1 MGANCHLAERSIEVQ
16 VPQSVFPDT
25 VYEAVVKIPYES
37 GLKQLVSTGKW
48 GGLNVGAIL
57 ILPEGFKLAPAGRL
71 SENIKLKTEKLFIL
85 PYGVR
90 MPNALV
96 VGPIVGSKNKEIF
109 FPILAPSRV
118 EGSGPGF
125 LNYPIYVGGNRGRGQ
140 VYPDGQKTNN
150 TALSCLLSGSV
161 VDIKVGVRGQ
171 TDVVVESKDGRR
183 VVQVVPSGLEIL
195 VKVGQEVA
203 FGEPL
208 TVDPNVGGFGQSEVN
223 IVFQESRR
231 VQMLIFFFFL
241 GWVFPQFFFF

>member
-37 GLKQLVSTGKW
+37 NLKQLVSTGKW

-71 SENIKLKTEKLFIL
+71 SADIKLKTEKLFIL

-118 EGSGPGF
+118 EGSGPAF

-140 VYPDGQKTNN
+140 VYPDGKKSNN
-150 TALSCLLSGSV
+150 NAVSSLLSG
-161 VDIKVGVRGQ
+161 K
-171 TDVVVESKDGRR
+171 VVEITTSSPATADIVIESRAGR
-183 VVQVVPSGLEIL
+183 VVQVVP
-195 VKVGQEVA
+195 
-203 FGEPL
+203 
-208 TVDPNVGGFGQSEVN
+208 
-223 IVFQESRR
+223 
-231 VQMLIFFFFL
+231 
-241 GWVFPQFFFF
+241 